1 MEKIDVEAEVKIFL
15 GMVRFDFIQR
25 SLFAKLIRVLEVKIT
40 KENVLALHVLDILS
54 QVGDY

>member
-15 GMVRFDFIQR
+15 DMVRFDFIQR

-54 QVGDY
+54 QLY